1 MAQQRTN
8 PKRQARAP
16 GAALVLALAM
26 LGASPA
32 CAETAVIT
40 GSAEAVVVA
49 PLSLAA
55 NKALNFGRIAPG
67 AAAGTVV
74 LNPDSAACAVAGPI
88 ARTGLCQPAEFT
100 GMGTRRMSLRIQI
113 PASITLTRVGG
124 GATMAVTALTLDTTP
139 DLQVLTGN
147 GNGGGNG
154 GGNPRYEIIPTSGI
168 YTFRVGGTLT
178 VGANQPGGIYNGSFV
193 VSVQYQ

>member
-1 MAQQRTN
+1 MATQRTN

-74 LNPDSAACAVAGPI
+74 LNPDSAACAVTGPI

-124 GATMAVTALTLDTTP
+124 GAIMVVTALTLDTTP

-147 GNGGGNG
+147 GQGGGNA
-154 GGNPRYEIIPTSGI
+154 RYEIIPTNGI
-168 YTFRVGGTLT
+168 YNFRVGGTLN

-193 VSVQYQ
+193 VTVQYQ